1 MIQKIGSNIGINNV
15 NNTQANVQNKTG
27 FGEYLKNA
35 LNEVNKLELEA
46 DNLTKRLAAGE
57 DIDLH
62 TVMIAT
68 EKANIALQMTVQ
80 VRNKA
85 VEAYTEIM
93 RMQV

>member
-1 MIQKIGSNIGINNV
+1 MIQKIGSNLPLS
-15 NNTQANVQNKTG
+15 QVQNVASEQKTG

-35 LNEVNKLELEA
+35 LNEINRLEIEA
-46 DNLTKRLAAGE
+46 DSLTKKLAAGE
-57 DIDLH
+57 DIDVH

-68 EKANIALQMTVQ
+68 EKASIALQLTMQ

-85 VEAYTEIM
+85 VEAYNEIM